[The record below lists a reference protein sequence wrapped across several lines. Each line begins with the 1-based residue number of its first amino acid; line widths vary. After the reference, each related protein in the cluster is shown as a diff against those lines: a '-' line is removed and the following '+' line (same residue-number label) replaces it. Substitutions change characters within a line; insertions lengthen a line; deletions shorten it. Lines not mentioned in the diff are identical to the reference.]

1 MYYLPKSNTPSS
13 FIFVVHFIIYHDIN
27 VINMAMNIDVIYPKD
42 MRNME
47 ILTPPINLMMK
58 ICQLLE

>member
-1 MYYLPKSNTPSS
+1 
-13 FIFVVHFIIYHDIN
+13 
-27 VINMAMNIDVIYPKD
+27 MAVLHLAICPKD